1 MVAAS
6 FRACRQS
13 HFRETLRQHTIAA
26 SVCCFQGMFVLMAF
40 WILDG
45 SKRRLA
51 VCKDNHPS
59 LCHPTSPS
67 TIKETSLDDFQ
78 RHLDGSQFGC
88 IYCGYAIYF
97 HVTVL
102 TRFPDIRLP
111 QLPPDSRSRRCKTA
125 AARLQR
131 FLLDVE
137 HPCTR
142 STLADYL
149 YEIVSA
155 MVCCNAICD
164 YFLHI
169 IEQFAVSSR

>member
-1 MVAAS
+1 MALSAAWLSVKITTPVFAIRHRHRRSRKLSLMIPSAISTARNSAAYTVAMPFIS
-6 FRACRQS
+6 MS
-13 HFRETLRQHTIAA
+13 
-26 SVCCFQGMFVLMAF
+26 
-40 WILDG
+40 
-45 SKRRLA
+45 
-51 VCKDNHPS
+51 
-59 LCHPTSPS
+59 
-67 TIKETSLDDFQ
+67 
-78 RHLDGSQFGC
+78 
-88 IYCGYAIYF
+88 
-97 HVTVL
+97 VL